1 MEKQSEMQNREK
13 AHSAERLDSKG
24 SGKCQG
30 DDSRGSGKQRDDAVW
45 RQLAQAALDARKMA
59 YVPYSR
65 YAVGAALLT
74 EQGGIYQGGNI
85 ENASYGATNCAER
98 TAIFKAV
105 SEGRRKFAAIAI
117 AGGMEGCEPEDY
129 AYPCGICRQVMQE
142 FAGKGFRVLVARS
155 VSDCREYLL
164 EELLP
169 CGFGGES
176 IK

>member
-13 AHSAERLDSKG
+13 AHSAERLDSEG

-105 SEGRRKFAAIAI
+105 SEGERRFSAIAI
-117 AGGMEGCEPEDY
+117 AGGKIGR
-129 AYPCGICRQVMQE
+129 AHV
-142 FAGKGFRVLVARS
+142 
-155 VSDCREYLL
+155 
-164 EELLP
+164 
-169 CGFGGES
+169 
-176 IK
+176 

>member
-1 MEKQSEMQNREK
+1 MIGNPGNAINGK
-13 AHSAERLDSKG
+13 AVRNAEQRKSTFCGKAG
-24 SGKCQG
+24 FQGERKCQG

-105 SEGRRKFAAIAI
+105 SEES
-117 AGGMEGCEPEDY
+117 GGFP
-129 AYPCGICRQVMQE
+129 P
-142 FAGKGFRVLVARS
+142 
-155 VSDCREYLL
+155 
-164 EELLP
+164 LP
-169 CGFGGES
+169 
-176 IK
+176 